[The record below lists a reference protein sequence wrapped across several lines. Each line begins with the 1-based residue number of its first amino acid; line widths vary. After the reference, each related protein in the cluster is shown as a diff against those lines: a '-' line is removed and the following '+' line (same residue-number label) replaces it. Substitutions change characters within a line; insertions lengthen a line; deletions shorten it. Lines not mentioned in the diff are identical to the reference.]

1 MSVGLYV
8 AMRIST
14 LFSLEGEWKP
24 ATDKDI
30 KPTLLRL
37 CSCSLQT
44 STITIL
50 PPYLQRQEILLFTSL
65 SIDQHNHPTA
75 IAIFFQTII
84 SFHPRLITA
93 GFPSFI
99 VTPRSLRPARAKK

>member
-8 AMRIST
+8 AMGIST

-44 STITIL
+44 STIIIL
-50 PPYLQRQEILLFTSL
+50 HPYLPWQEILLFISFF
-65 SIDQHNHPTA
+65 IDQPTKSSSKPHL
-75 IAIFFQTII
+75 I
-84 SFHPRLITA
+84 SPTH
-93 GFPSFI
+93 
-99 VTPRSLRPARAKK
+99 